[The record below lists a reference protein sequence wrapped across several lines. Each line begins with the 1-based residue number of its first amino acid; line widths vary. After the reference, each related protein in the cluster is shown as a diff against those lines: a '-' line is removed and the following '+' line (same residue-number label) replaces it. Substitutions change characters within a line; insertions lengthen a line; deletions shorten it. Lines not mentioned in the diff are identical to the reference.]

1 MLAFLKKLFFALCL
15 FVLLIFVYQNLEA
28 LGTNVPFV
36 FDAYFQGYRY
46 QTPPFPVW
54 ILFALFFLFGMLA
67 AGFHGIY
74 ERLARRVEI
83 RKRDKRIRELEKEL
97 GELRAQAAELKP
109 PVLAEEPAPGEPS
122 PAEAAQ
128 PTRAL
133 PPGREAPSRRPA
145 APTPRPLEEEPT
157 L

>member
-1 MLAFLKKLFFALCL
+1 MLAFLKKLFFTLCL
-15 FVLLIFVYQNLEA
+15 FVLLVFVYQNLEA

-54 ILFALFFLFGMLA
+54 ILFAVFFLLGMLA

-97 GELRAQAAELKP
+97 GELRAREAELKP
-109 PVLAEEPAPGEPS
+109 PAAAEDLAPAGPS
-122 PAEAAQ
+122 PAEPGA
-128 PTRAL
+128 PVRAL
-133 PPGREAPSRRPA
+133 PPGGEAPRRPA
-145 APTPRPLEEEPT
+145 GPSPRPLEEEPT

>member
-1 MLAFLKKLFFALCL
+1 MFAFVKKLFFALCL
-15 FVLLIFVYQNLEA
+15 FVLLVVVYQNLEV

-36 FDAYFQGYRY
+36 FDSYFQGYRY

-54 ILFALFFLFGMLA
+54 ILFAVFFLFGMLA

-97 GELRAQAAELKP
+97 GELRAREAELKP
-109 PVLAEEPAPGEPS
+109 PTPFEEPVPGEPAPPV
-122 PAEAAQ
+122 PAAAV
-128 PTRAL
+128 RAL
-133 PPGREAPSRRPA
+133 PPGREPPSPRPA
-145 APTPRPLEEEPT
+145 SPTPRPLEEEPT